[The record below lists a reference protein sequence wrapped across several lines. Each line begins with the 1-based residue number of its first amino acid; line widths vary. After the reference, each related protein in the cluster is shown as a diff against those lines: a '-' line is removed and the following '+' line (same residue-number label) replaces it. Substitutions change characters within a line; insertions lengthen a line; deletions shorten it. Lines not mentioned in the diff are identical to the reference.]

1 MNSHPRFGVLFLCVS
16 LLAALAFGR
25 SLEAPFFWDDD
36 ALIVGNP
43 WLGTPSGLPRFF
55 TPAFWRGLS
64 FAEDY
69 RPIEM
74 TSYSLD
80 HAFWDDNPVG
90 YHLSNL
96 LLHAF
101 NCAAL
106 TALAWILFGSAP
118 LAITAGVLFALHPM
132 HSEPVAWIQNRSELL
147 SAAFSLVCVCA
158 FARWARGGKSGGAC
172 PPKTPPACPAT
183 WRFERA
189 CPPAPRTASPPAE
202 SRWRGLYACACA
214 AFVLACL
221 TKESAVVLPLMCA
234 SVLALPRPPT
244 LPELE
249 RWRAGPP
256 RHRAWAGLVPLAAIA
271 ALFLFIKLGVLPH
284 SRPSPASSL
293 LVGAYPRAAAVA
305 KTLAIYLAL
314 LAFPARFSLD
324 RFFAIPVFP
333 PHAALLLGAA
343 AVTLAFAFAA
353 RGLMGKKPWGAAL
366 ALTLAPLLP
375 VSNIVFISG
384 RPLAEQRVYLASAGF
399 CLCAAIL
406 IERAARAPRAR
417 AGVAALTLAL
427 AASWLIAS
435 VKRTDYWRSEQV
447 LWERT
452 LEVSPSSWRAKLFL
466 SRVYRREGRSDDAVA
481 LIKEILRYSEP
492 MPPIALVDLGRVYTT
507 LGWDDRARD
516 AFQRAVASDPGE
528 FTARACLGEAYRRER
543 RFPEALAQFQVIE
556 RGVPRSGRGQ
566 LGAAIVLK
574 EQGDYG
580 AALAKLRGVLA
591 LHPGNV
597 RALVAA
603 ASVHAARGE
612 DARAERYFSE
622 ALSRNPDSPT
632 ALNSLGLFRERRG
645 RYDEALAF
653 YARAASLDPQGWSP
667 RYNMAVALEAVGRP
681 VDALAALMQAAA
693 LQPGRNGFLEE
704 INRLSDS
711 LRDARLTT
719 AQWEEIGRAH
729 AALLQARGIHC
740 ARTGDT
746 EGAVDNFEKL
756 IALEP
761 RNGEARAN
769 LGRTYAARGE
779 YRRALGEFRAA
790 AGLLPGAASV
800 YSGMGACCAA
810 LGLRDEAERAWQTA
824 LRLDPRAKEPRRNL
838 SRLRH
843 LR

>member
-1 MNSHPRFGVLFLCVS
+1 MIPTGPMKSHPRFGVIFLCVS

-25 SLEAPFFWDDD
+25 SIEAPFFWDDD

-55 TPAFWRGLS
+55 TPAYWRGLS

-74 TSYSLD
+74 ASYSLD
-80 HAFWDDNPVG
+80 HAFWDDNPAG
-90 YHLSNL
+90 YHASNL

-106 TALAWILFGSAP
+106 AALAWILFGSAP

-158 FARWARGGKSGGAC
+158 FTRWARVGKAGG
-172 PPKTPPACPAT
+172 
-183 WRFERA
+183 A
-189 CPPAPRTASPPAE
+189 CPPAPRTTPSPAE
-202 SRWRGLYACACA
+202 SRGRGLYACACA

-234 SVLALPRPPT
+234 SALLAPGRLR
-244 LPELE
+244 
-249 RWRAGPP
+249 R
-256 RHRAWAGLVPLAAIA
+256 RAWAGLVPLAAIA
-271 ALFLFIKLGVLPH
+271 ALFLFVKLGVLPY

-305 KTLAIYLAL
+305 KTLAVYLAL

-333 PHAALLLGAA
+333 PHTALLLGAA
-343 AVTLAFAFAA
+343 AVALAFACAA

-366 ALTLAPLLP
+366 ALALAPLLP

-406 IERAARAPRAR
+406 IERAARPPRAR
-417 AGVAALTLAL
+417 VGVAALTLAL

-466 SRVYRREGRSDDAVA
+466 SRVYRSEGRSDDTVA
-481 LIKEILRYSEP
+481 LIKEILRYTVP
-492 MPPIALVDLGRVYTT
+492 RPPIALIDLGRTYTS

-516 AFQRAVASDPGE
+516 AFERAVASDPGE

-543 RFPEALAQFQVIE
+543 RFHEALAQFQVIE
-556 RGVPRSGRGQ
+556 RGLPRSGSGQ
-566 LGAAIVLK
+566 FESAIVFK
-574 EQGDYG
+574 EQGEYD
-580 AALAKLRGVLA
+580 AALAKLREVLA
-591 LHPGNV
+591 LHPGNA

-612 DARAERYFSE
+612 DAGAERYFSE
-622 ALSRNPDSPT
+622 ALSRDPDSPT

-645 RYDEALAF
+645 RYDEALTL
-653 YARAASLDPQGWSP
+653 YARAASLDPKGWSP
-667 RYNMAVALEAVGRP
+667 RYNRAVALEAMGRP
-681 VDALAALMQAAA
+681 AGALVALMQAAA
-693 LQPGRNGFLEE
+693 LQPGRSGFLEK

-711 LRDARLTT
+711 LRDARLTPG
-719 AQWEEIGRAH
+719 QWEEIGLAH

-746 EGAVDNFEKL
+746 EGAIDCFEKL
-756 IALEP
+756 IAIEP

-769 LGRTYAARGE
+769 LGRTLAARGD

-790 AGLLPGAASV
+790 AELLHGAAPV

-810 LGLRDEAERAWQTA
+810 LGLRDEAERAWRTA
-824 LRLDPRAKEPRRNL
+824 RRLDPRAKEPRRNL
-838 SRLRH
+838 FRLMRLR
-843 LR
+843 